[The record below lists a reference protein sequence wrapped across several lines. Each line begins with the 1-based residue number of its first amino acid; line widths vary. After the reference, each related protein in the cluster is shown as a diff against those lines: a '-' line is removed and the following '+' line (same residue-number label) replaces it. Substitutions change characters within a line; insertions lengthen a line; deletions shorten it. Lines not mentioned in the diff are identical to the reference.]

1 MKQDKGT
8 SYLSSFVTL
17 AKTLD
22 FSSVMSPSSDSEL
35 VVDKR
40 DPLDIVK

>member
-1 MKQDKGT
+1 MAYEKDKGT
-8 SYLSSFVTL
+8 TCLSSLVTL

-22 FSSVMSPSSDSEL
+22 FSSSMSPNSDSEL

-40 DPLDIVK
+40 DLLDM